1 MEGIEPSDTLGPDD
15 KKDGDL
21 DTDELLKG
29 EGRSGDLRAKGGA

>member
-15 KKDGDL
+15 KKDGEL

-29 EGRSGDLRAKGGA
+29 EGRSGDLRAEGRA